1 MRRFTTAFGLLTA
14 LALTAPVMAQQ
25 EEMAMPEPQA
35 EHRWLQQ
42 LVGDW
47 SSEVHVFM
55 EGQEMTSQGSE
66 HVRAIGGFWTVAEN
80 KGEFAGQPF
89 TGLQTLGF
97 DPEKGKFVG
106 TWVDSVN
113 NYMWVYEGELDAA
126 KKKLTLR
133 TKGKCP
139 MNPDGLSNF
148 EEVIELKS
156 PDHKVFTSSVQGKD
170 GKWTKGMQIE
180 YRRK

>member
-1 MRRFTTAFGLLTA
+1 MRHFATAFGLLTA
-14 LALTAPVMAQQ
+14 LTLTVPAMAQQ

-47 SSEVHVFM
+47 SSEVHVYM

-66 HVRAIGGFWTVAEN
+66 HVRTIGGFWTLAEN
-80 KGEFAGQPF
+80 KGEFGGQPY
-89 TGLQTLGF
+89 TGVQTLGF

-113 NYMWVYEGELDAA
+113 NYMWVYEGELDES

-156 PDHKVFTSSVQGKD
+156 ADHKVFTSSVQGKD

>member
-1 MRRFTTAFGLLTA
+1 MRRFAPLFGLLTV
-14 LALTAPVMAQQ
+14 LALGVPAMAQQ
-25 EEMAMPEPQA
+25 EEMTFPEPQA

-47 SSEVHVFM
+47 SSEVHMFM
-55 EGQEMTSQGSE
+55 EGEEMTTKGSE
-66 HVRAIGGFWTVAEN
+66 HVRTIGGFWTIAEN
-80 KGEFAGQPF
+80 KGEFAGQPY
-89 TGLQTLGF
+89 TGVQTLGF

-113 NYMWVYEGELDAA
+113 NYMWVYEGELDEA

-133 TKGKCP
+133 TKGYCP
-139 MNPDGLSNF
+139 TNPGELSNF

-156 PDHKVFTSSVQGKD
+156 PDHKVFTSSIQGKD